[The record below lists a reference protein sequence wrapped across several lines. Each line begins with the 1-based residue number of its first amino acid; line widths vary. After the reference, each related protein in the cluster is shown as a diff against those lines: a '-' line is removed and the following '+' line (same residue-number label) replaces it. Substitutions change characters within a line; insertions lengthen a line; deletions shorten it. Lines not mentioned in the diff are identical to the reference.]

1 MGLKQKQI
9 TATDKFINELQ
20 KLIGSRIT
28 QIDLWYK
35 DGIIR
40 MEFRDREGIQVDIK
54 KGLIEIFKEDK
65 LIQIKIF

>member
-1 MGLKQKQI
+1 
-9 TATDKFINELQ
+9 
-20 KLIGSRIT
+20 
-28 QIDLWYK
+28 
-35 DGIIR
+35 